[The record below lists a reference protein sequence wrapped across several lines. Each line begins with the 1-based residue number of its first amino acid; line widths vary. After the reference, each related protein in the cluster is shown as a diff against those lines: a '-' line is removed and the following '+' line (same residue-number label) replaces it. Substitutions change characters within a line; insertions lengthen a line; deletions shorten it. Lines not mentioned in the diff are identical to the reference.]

1 MALKNSDGKIISSP
15 AGKDDKIDVTAI
27 GCEKIIEEKQ
37 GQAEKLTATSS
48 KEYQGVRSTD
58 LELGSTVKAYDG
70 GRPKETRKNSQK
82 DNSIGIRE

>member
-1 MALKNSDGKIISSP
+1 MALKNSDGKIISRP

-27 GCEKIIEEKQ
+27 GCEKIEEKQ

-58 LELGSTVKAYDG
+58 LTLGSTVKAYDG
-70 GRPKETRKNSQK
+70 GKPNETRKNSQK